1 MPVVAAGIMERYRDF
16 LPITDATPLVTLQE
30 GSTPLILSR
39 RIGPSAGLDRLYFKY
54 EGANPTGSFKDR
66 GMAMAVARAL
76 QDGAHTLMCASTGN
90 TSASASAY
98 AARFGLTALV
108 VVPAGGVALGKL
120 AQTIAHGATVVPVA
134 GTFDQA
140 LALVRTLGQRPGV
153 TLVNSVNPYRL
164 EGQKT
169 AAFELCDELGR
180 APARLFLPVGNAG
193 NIAAYWRGFEAYRD
207 AGRIIRLPVL
217 HGAQAAGAAPIV
229 RGRPVKRPRTVA
241 SALRIGQPAAWTAA
255 TAARD
260 ASGGTIEAVTD
271 QDILAAQARL
281 AREEGILTEPAGAA
295 GVALLLRH
303 AAAAGWTDPSE
314 PVVCVLTG
322 SGLKDPQALLRGVPR
337 LTPTEAT
344 VEAVARVAGLV

>member
-1 MPVVAAGIMERYRDF
+1 MRVVTAGIMQRYRDF
-16 LPITDATPLVTLQE
+16 LPITDQTPMVTLQE
-30 GSTPLILSR
+30 GSTPLISSR
-39 RIGPSAGLDRLYFKY
+39 RIGPSAGLERLYFKY

-98 AARFGLTALV
+98 AARCGLKALV
-108 VVPAGGVALGKL
+108 VVPAGGVPLGKL
-120 AQTIAHGATVVPVA
+120 AQAIAHGATVVSIT

-140 LALVRTLGQRPGV
+140 LTLVRALGQRPGV
-153 TLVNSVNPYRL
+153 ALVNSVNPYRL

-169 AAFELCDELGR
+169 AAFEVCDDLGE
-180 APARLFLPVGNAG
+180 APGRLFLPVGNAG
-193 NIAAYWRGFEAYRD
+193 NIAAYWRGFLAYHE
-207 AGRIIRLPVL
+207 AGRIFRLPAL

-229 RGRPVKRPRTVA
+229 RGRPVKRPRSVA
-241 SALRIGQPAAWTAA
+241 SALRIGQPAAWAA
-255 TAARD
+255 AVAARD

-271 QDILAAQARL
+271 REILAAQARL

-295 GVALLLRH
+295 GLALLLRH
-303 AAAAGWTDPSE
+303 LARAGWTNPSE

-322 SGLKDPQALLRGVPR
+322 SGLKDPRALLRTAPR
-337 LTPTEAT
+337 LTPVEAT
-344 VEAVARVAGLV
+344 TEAVARAAGL